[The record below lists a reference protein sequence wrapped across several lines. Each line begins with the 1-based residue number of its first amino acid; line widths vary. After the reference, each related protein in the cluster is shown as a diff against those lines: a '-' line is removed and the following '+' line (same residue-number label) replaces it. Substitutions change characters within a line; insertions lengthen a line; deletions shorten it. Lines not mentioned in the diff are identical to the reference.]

1 MSLPRVKLPPLIS
14 IGHKNTPEKRKG
26 KKTRK
31 IIVSGR
37 YCNDAVV
44 KASQRVV
51 TIFFLLL
58 FAWEKKSSQTFFKTP
73 FIHLKYLNTLT
84 SLIKKKALLAFYE
97 IFSPYSQ
104 FFTPY
109 KSKNLPCI
117 LLYYGQFVY

>member
-14 IGHKNTPEKRKG
+14 IGHKNTPEKRKE
-26 KKTRK
+26 KKPRK

-51 TIFFLLL
+51 TIFFSIAICLG
-58 FAWEKKSSQTFFKTP
+58 KKSSQTFFKTP

-84 SLIKKKALLAFYE
+84 SLIKKKARLAY
-97 IFSPYSQ
+97 
-104 FFTPY
+104 
-109 KSKNLPCI
+109 
-117 LLYYGQFVY
+117 